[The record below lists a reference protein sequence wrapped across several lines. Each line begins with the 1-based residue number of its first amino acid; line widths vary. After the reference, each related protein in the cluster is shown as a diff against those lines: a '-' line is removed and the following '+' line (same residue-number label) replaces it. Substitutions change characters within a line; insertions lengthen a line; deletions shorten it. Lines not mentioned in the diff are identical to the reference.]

1 MKNKTQPEEVW
12 DLLREMIQKRE
23 HLAADFDRRFEQMM
37 DSQERLRKSQ
47 EETDRQLKET
57 GQRLRESSEKVDR
70 QLEET
75 NQRLK
80 ESSAKVDRQLEETN
94 QRLKES
100 SAKVD
105 RQLEET
111 SQQLKK
117 TEDLFTGQW
126 GKLMESLVEGDLINL
141 LRSRGIDVNRVL
153 PRSHGVCEGRQ
164 WEIDLIAVNGE
175 EIVVVEV
182 KTTLKVDNIR
192 DFIGKTLSKIKTYFP
207 EYKDHKIYGAVAYL
221 RAEENVTVF
230 AEKQGLFIIRA
241 TGDSASITNHDSFAP
256 KVF

>member
-12 DLLREMIQKRE
+12 DLLKEMIQKRE

-37 DSQERLRKSQ
+37 DSHERLRKSQ

-57 GQRLRESSEKVDR
+57 GQRLRESSE
-70 QLEET
+70 
-75 NQRLK
+75 
-80 ESSAKVDRQLEETN
+80 KVDRQLEETN

-141 LRSRGIDVNRVL
+141 LRSREIDVNRVL
-153 PRSHGVCEGRQ
+153 PRSHGVYEERQ

-182 KTTLKVDNIR
+182 KTTLKADNIK

-207 EYKDHKIYGAVAYL
+207 EYKNRKIYGAVAYL